1 MNVKQ
6 VLEEYSTLTLDPKLK
21 EEYIKTFYESSERF
35 LLSFIEKIVDNQEGP
50 DFQSIIKKNLWRW
63 RVDNYEKYCNEYLI
77 QLIRSGLICREFN
90 DCFPNRGLILDLTD
104 FGKWLKKYGIQYNL
118 FEPGSSIYT
127 KIQGPGFI
135 RFRDFIKNV
144 NNKFLRQINM
154 LKADEVGKDFMS
166 VFYLRAWKWGN
177 KDWSSEQ
184 WTPSRTPPPKRKIIF
199 DKITEMKAPSEMSCD
214 YVFEKFEN
222 TEWRLFL
229 MTWPS
234 LASEIPIDENQ
245 SKIKLHLNR
254 LGPEDILSVIAGD
267 YLIPFQICTF
277 GVLVYGLFNLVE
289 SRWLRNP
296 AWEEFKENHKIPKI
310 NVSYTKETE
319 SKRKLFTGGTPDC
332 GPM

>member
-90 DCFPNRGLILDLTD
+90 DCFPKRGLILDLTD

-135 RFRDFIKNV
+135 RFRDFIKNI
-144 NNKFLRQINM
+144 NNKFLRQSFTKNAYI
-154 LKADEVGKDFMS
+154 
-166 VFYLRAWKWGN
+166 
-177 KDWSSEQ
+177 
-184 WTPSRTPPPKRKIIF
+184 IIF
-199 DKITEMKAPSEMSCD
+199 FNFILFYAIFLYSSISETFKARHP
-214 YVFEKFEN
+214 
-222 TEWRLFL
+222 
-229 MTWPS
+229 
-234 LASEIPIDENQ
+234 
-245 SKIKLHLNR
+245 LN
-254 LGPEDILSVIAGD
+254 
-267 YLIPFQICTF
+267 
-277 GVLVYGLFNLVE
+277 
-289 SRWLRNP
+289 
-296 AWEEFKENHKIPKI
+296 K
-310 NVSYTKETE
+310 
-319 SKRKLFTGGTPDC
+319 
-332 GPM
+332 

>member
-1 MNVKQ
+1 
-6 VLEEYSTLTLDPKLK
+6 
-21 EEYIKTFYESSERF
+21 
-35 LLSFIEKIVDNQEGP
+35 
-50 DFQSIIKKNLWRW
+50 
-63 RVDNYEKYCNEYLI
+63 
-77 QLIRSGLICREFN
+77 
-90 DCFPNRGLILDLTD
+90 
-104 FGKWLKKYGIQYNL
+104 
-118 FEPGSSIYT
+118 
-127 KIQGPGFI
+127 
-135 RFRDFIKNV
+135 
-144 NNKFLRQINM
+144 M
-154 LKADEVGKDFMS
+154 LKADEVEKDFMS

-184 WTPSRTPPPKRKIIF
+184 WTPSRTPPPKRKIVF

-289 SRWLRNP
+289 SKWLRNP

>member
-1 MNVKQ
+1 
-6 VLEEYSTLTLDPKLK
+6 
-21 EEYIKTFYESSERF
+21 
-35 LLSFIEKIVDNQEGP
+35 
-50 DFQSIIKKNLWRW
+50 
-63 RVDNYEKYCNEYLI
+63 
-77 QLIRSGLICREFN
+77 
-90 DCFPNRGLILDLTD
+90 
-104 FGKWLKKYGIQYNL
+104 
-118 FEPGSSIYT
+118 
-127 KIQGPGFI
+127 
-135 RFRDFIKNV
+135 
-144 NNKFLRQINM
+144 
-154 LKADEVGKDFMS
+154 
-166 VFYLRAWKWGN
+166 
-177 KDWSSEQ
+177 
-184 WTPSRTPPPKRKIIF
+184 
-199 DKITEMKAPSEMSCD
+199 
-214 YVFEKFEN
+214 
-222 TEWRLFL
+222 

-289 SRWLRNP
+289 SKWLRNP